1 MTTNNPKQIVI
12 IGAGIGGL
20 STAALLAKDGHRVTV
35 IERNDQVGGRA
46 RIWKKDGFTFDMGPS
61 WYLMPEVFERFFA
74 MFGENLDDWYTL
86 KRLEPSYRVFY
97 DQGEARDVSSSPEKL
112 AELFDALEPG
122 AGSRLTD
129 YLKDAAYKYTI
140 AMKEFLYREY
150 RSVFDFMNRRMMVEG
165 LKLKVLGKLDKEVST
180 RFKDRRTR
188 QILEYAMV
196 FLGTA
201 PSAAPGLYSI
211 MSHVDLT
218 QGVFYPLGGLSSVAG
233 ALRKLA
239 EREGVVFE
247 LSTEVTQIEVAGG
260 RAVAVQAGRL
270 DADGKA
276 TGQAVRFPADIV
288 VANADYAH
296 VETALLPPEAVS
308 LPARYWAKRV
318 VAPSMFVLFL
328 GLDKTL
334 PKLIHHNLYFQEDW
348 TKHFDTIFKNPGWP
362 DKPCFYVSCISK
374 TDPQMAPPGCENVFY
389 LIPAAPGVSDTEEV
403 RNSYADMAISHLENI
418 TGEAIRQHIK
428 VQRIFSQRDFAAD
441 YNAYKGTA
449 LGISHTLGQTAVF
462 RPALRSKKVP
472 NLLYTGQYT
481 HPGIGVPMVMIAAEL
496 TAGIARELAGD
507 SAAVAAEVKGS
518 A

>member
-1 MTTNNPKQIVI
+1 MITKNPKQIVV
-12 IGAGIGGL
+12 IGAGVGGL
-20 STAALLAKDGHRVTV
+20 SAAALLARDGHKVTV

-61 WYLMPEVFERFFA
+61 WYLMPEVFERFFGL
-74 MFGENLDDWYTL
+74 FGEKVADWYQL

-97 DQGEARDVSSSPEKL
+97 DQEAARDVSSTPEKL
-112 AELFDALEPG
+112 AALFDALEPG
-122 AGSRLTD
+122 AGSRLEA
-129 YLKDAAYKYTI
+129 YLKNAAYKYDI

-150 RSVFDFMNRRMMVEG
+150 RSVFDFLNRRMMVEG
-165 LKLKVLGKLDKEVST
+165 LKLKVLGNLDKEVSA

-201 PSAAPGLYSI
+201 PRDAPGLYSI

-218 QGVFYPLGGLSSVAG
+218 QGVFYPLGGLSAVAV
-233 ALRKLA
+233 ALRRLA
-239 EREGVVFE
+239 ERAGVVFE
-247 LSTEVTQIEVAGG
+247 LSAEVRRVEVAKGK
-260 RAVAVQAGRL
+260 AVAVLAERL
-270 DADGKA
+270 DEK
-276 TGQAVRFPADIV
+276 GQTSGQTLRFPADIV

-308 LPARYWAKRV
+308 LTKRYWEKRV

-328 GLDKTL
+328 GLDREL
-334 PKLIHHNLYFQEDW
+334 PRLLHHNLYFQEDW
-348 TKHFDTIFKNPGWP
+348 TRHFDSIFKIPGWP

-374 TDPQMAPPGCENVFY
+374 TDPDMAPPGCENVFF
-389 LIPAAPGVSDTEEV
+389 LIPAAPGVCDSEAV
-403 RNSYADMAISHLENI
+403 RESYADMAISHLERI
-418 TGEAIRQHIK
+418 TGETIRPHIK
-428 VQRIFSQRDFAAD
+428 VQRIFSQRDFVAD

-449 LGISHTLGQTAVF
+449 LGISHTLKQTAVF
-462 RPALRSKKVP
+462 RPPLRSKKVP

-496 TAGIARELAGD
+496 TAGIVGELAGD
-507 SAAVAAEVKGS
+507 TAGDRAGL
-518 A
+518 